1 MPKANKSNLYL
12 YNRSLKEYA
21 RENRNKANKAECCL
35 WKFVLSAKRMKGYTF
50 RRQRP
55 VLNYIADF
63 MCKELNLIIEV
74 DGTTHTWETTS
85 VNDKYRQRCVEEAGF
100 TVLRFTNEEVLTAID
115 LVYEKIEEKI
125 EQLLTNRKKSTFHK
139 G

>member
-12 YNRSLKEYA
+12 YNFSLKEYA

-35 WKFVLSAKRMKGYTF
+35 WKFVLSAKRMKGYSF

-63 MCKELNLIIEV
+63 MCKELNLIIEL
-74 DGTTHTWETTS
+74 DGIIHTWETTS
-85 VNDKYRQRCVEEAGF
+85 VNDYYRQQDHERAGF
-100 TVLRFTNEEVLTAID
+100 IVLRFTNEEVITAID
-115 LVYEKIEEKI
+115 RVYGRIEEKI
-125 EQLLTNRKKSTFHK
+125 EQLINNSDKK
-139 G
+139 

>member
-1 MPKANKSNLYL
+1 
-12 YNRSLKEYA
+12 
-21 RENRNKANKAECCL
+21 
-35 WKFVLSAKRMKGYTF
+35 
-50 RRQRP
+50 
-55 VLNYIADF
+55 

-85 VNDKYRQRCVEEAGF
+85 IKDNYRQRCLEEAGF

-115 LVYEKIEEKI
+115 RVYEKIEEKI
-125 EQLLTNRKKSTFHK
+125 EQLLTNRKKNTFHK